1 MITVKKALKNL
12 EYMRDYFFKQN
23 DVYDSHDYEAI
34 DMAIRALEE
43 QLRLNMYK
51 EFDVCEWQENYDW
64 EENDISAYYSV
75 ASVNNFLIDELK
87 GEEDE
92 D

>member
-12 EYMRDYFFKQN
+12 KYMRDYFRQN
-23 DVYDSHDYEAI
+23 DIYDSHDYEAI

-87 GEEDE
+87 GEEEDE

>member
-1 MITVKKALKNL
+1 
-12 EYMRDYFFKQN
+12 MRDYFFKQN